1 MEKCIRRLTLALFQ
15 GKTSEAL
22 SKLISMQSSE
32 AILADVDGELNISD
46 ERPIHVGLLQR
57 GDIVKVYPGEKVPVD
72 GKVIHG
78 SSMVDES
85 LITGKCS
92 VELIVS
98 CTTTAPPN
106 TPAPLT

>member
-1 MEKCIRRLTLALFQ
+1 MGSEVLIRARLFQ

-22 SKLISMQSSE
+22 SKLISMQTSE
-32 AILADVDGELNISD
+32 AILAEVDGDFNIRD
-46 ERPIHVGLLQR
+46 EKPIHVGLLQR

-85 LITGKCS
+85 LITGERLNEFHHRFDWLQRIYC
-92 VELIVS
+92 
-98 CTTTAPPN
+98 
-106 TPAPLT
+106 